1 MLSNYISKYFSISII
16 VSHDMDANVMHML
29 KLKYLKNVD
38 WSLDT
43 RGFCF
48 VLFFFQEEI
57 EYMSPKQTNK
67 KTFFILS
74 PFKNKQT
81 SPTNKL
87 L

>member
-48 VLFFFQEEI
+48 VLFFFR
-57 EYMSPKQTNK
+57 K
-67 KTFFILS
+67 K
-74 PFKNKQT
+74 
-81 SPTNKL
+81 
-87 L
+87 